1 MTASQEAIADVPN
14 IGPTI
19 AEAIVT
25 YFKAATVQKL
35 ITQLREADVNLR
47 YTGPTKPVVKDS
59 FVAGKTVVITGKFAE
74 FSRPALTKQLEGLG
88 AKVTGSVSKKTD
100 LLIAGDAAG
109 SKLAKAQSLNVP
121 IMNETELLA
130 NLKD

>member
-1 MTASQEAIADVPN
+1 
-14 IGPTI
+14 
-19 AEAIVT
+19 
-25 YFKAATVQKL
+25 
-35 ITQLREADVNLR
+35 
-47 YTGPTKPVVKDS
+47 
-59 FVAGKTVVITGKFAE
+59 
-74 FSRPALTKQLEGLG
+74 
-88 AKVTGSVSKKTD
+88 KKTD